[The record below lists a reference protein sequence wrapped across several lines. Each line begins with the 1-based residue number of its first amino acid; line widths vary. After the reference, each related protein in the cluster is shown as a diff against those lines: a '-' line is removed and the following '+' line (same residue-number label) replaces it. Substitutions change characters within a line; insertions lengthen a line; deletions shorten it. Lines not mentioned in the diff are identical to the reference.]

1 MGRSRDHVEHDFA
14 DTDSLVVL
22 SSCVKESLEDVKSPV
37 HKLFT
42 ELLYEASHAGKTH
55 LLQLQV
61 RALDDL
67 EDDLD
72 EGVDHLSQDEELVVD
87 DALPDLAGLGLH
99 CVDLIGPEDEH
110 R

>member
-1 MGRSRDHVEHDFA
+1 M
-14 DTDSLVVL
+14 
-22 SSCVKESLEDVKSPV
+22 
-37 HKLFT
+37 
-42 ELLYEASHAGKTH
+42 
-55 LLQLQV
+55 